1 MIKLTS
7 AEYQKSYKIL
17 LRFSD
22 DSWGVYD
29 FTDTVKAGT
38 SVTAPLADP
47 KFFQRF
53 FIELGAL
60 AWPNGFDLSAGS
72 LHKNLDDQGLLHHAT
87 AVA

>member
-7 AEYQKSYKIL
+7 AEYKKDYKIL

-29 FTDTVKAGT
+29 FAHTVKAGT
-38 SVTAPLADP
+38 RVTAPLTNP
-47 KFFQRF
+47 KLFQHF

-72 LHKNLDDQGLLHHAT
+72 LHKSLDVQGLLHHVT
-87 AVA
+87 AAA